1 MNEIEFY
8 GRFSGEL
15 SPESFLAKATNLEDN
30 DYIFIP
36 TNQYS
41 ISIIGEVLNE
51 SSVNFSENLTI
62 KDYIEKAGGYSNYA
76 QKSDIYI
83 IRANGLS
90 EPANNSSIL
99 RPGDTIIV
107 PRNYTKVEGLP
118 LVTSIAQVLSN
129 LAFTAA
135 SINALNN

>member
-1 MNEIEFY
+1 M
-8 GRFSGEL
+8 R
-15 SPESFLAKATNLEDN
+15 
-30 DYIFIP
+30 
-36 TNQYS
+36 
-41 ISIIGEVLNE
+41 VLNE
-51 SSVNFSENLTI
+51 SSVNFPENLTI